1 MSAAD
6 VREMAAAWPN
16 LQVLNL
22 QPTITDVTPGSLVV
36 SSAFNS
42 LLFLATGCPKLV
54 TLRIATDSIDVPDA
68 ASWPEMHHGLK
79 YLDLRLKDEQ
89 FPRSSVLPM
98 AHLLDRIF
106 PTLRSVIVTNTEEPN
121 HYIDEDGVALG
132 MNYGM
137 LYVCSKRSEIGIA
150 HDRYANPDCVLGRW
164 DH

>member
-1 MSAAD
+1 MLLHVSGRCTRNGGCVAKSAGT
-6 VREMAAAWPN
+6 EPAAN
-16 LQVLNL
+16 Y
-22 QPTITDVTPGSLVV
+22 TDVTPGSLVV

-106 PTLRSVIVTNTEEPN
+106 QP
-121 HYIDEDGVALG
+121 
-132 MNYGM
+132 
-137 LYVCSKRSEIGIA
+137 
-150 HDRYANPDCVLGRW
+150 
-164 DH
+164 